1 MPPKITI
8 LPFLYLLL
16 ALNPLASSNTIYDS
30 ISKKSDSTQVSFFY
44 NDFEKLGSLNLH
56 ANDTA
61 TSGFQNYDK
70 LYKNN
75 RFFATLGNIGQNSNT
90 LIPFREIKPSGFD
103 YGIHTADPYLYEN
116 DSIHYYKVYKTY
128 TELTYDQGAKKE
140 QSFHAIFSRNIYR
153 SLNLGFDFHVMSA
166 PGAYTR
172 QKTNH
177 INFVLTTQFF
187 TKNKRYG
194 VIANFTINRL
204 RNYENGGLKY
214 DSLFEQNIYTNR
226 AVIPVN
232 LSQAQNRVRET
243 GFYMKHYFDLTRHTK
258 NNKDTI
264 PDLNKRF
271 ELGRITYSFQYNR
284 KIFNFIDNQPD
295 SGFFPKPIYDSIQT
309 IDSVTIVKFVNDV
322 VWSNPS
328 FNPDKKFRVFRLE
341 AGIRQQY
348 IETEMR
354 GRKNYFIQ
362 FIPHAE
368 IDFVPITAIRLQAS
382 GDYVLGDFNE
392 GDLTLN
398 VKLSS
403 TLGRTD
409 KNIGVISLTGKF
421 ISRQAGWF
429 FEHYAGNN
437 YQWDTTWKKQGLI
450 SGGFNY
456 SWKFLETGFNINRI
470 NNYVYLDSLAQ
481 PCQNRDEFGQIYIYL
496 NGNINVWR
504 FNFKPQL
511 VYQSIQGTTL
521 LRVPSFMGNLAIYY
535 SQPLFHGAALLQPG
549 LNFFYNTSYYAD
561 QYNPA
566 LRSFTLQDQREIGNY
581 IYMDVFINL
590 KIQRA
595 RLFAMYSHFNASFMG
610 YHYYTTPTYPM
621 QDGAFKFGV
630 AWRFHD

>member
-1 MPPKITI
+1 MSRFIPT
-8 LPFLYLLL
+8 LPFLSLLL
-16 ALNPLASSNTIYDS
+16 ALNLLSSANTSNDS
-30 ISKKSDSTQVSFFY
+30 IPEKQDSTRVLFFY
-44 NDFEKLGSLNLH
+44 NDFEKLGILNLH

-61 TSGFQNYDK
+61 TAGFQNYDK

-75 RFFATLGNIGQNSNT
+75 RFYATLGNIGQNSKY
-90 LIPFREIKPSGFD
+90 LVPFVQIRQSGFD
-103 YGIHTADPYLYEN
+103 YGVHTADPYLYEN
-116 DSIHYYKVYKTY
+116 DSIHYFKVYKTY

-153 SLNLGFDFHVMSA
+153 SLNLGFDFNVMSA

-177 INFVLTTQFF
+177 VNFVLTTQFF

-232 LSQAQNRVRET
+232 LAQAQNRVRET
-243 GFYMKHYFDLTRHTK
+243 GFYMKHYFDLTRHSKYT
-258 NNKDTI
+258 NDSI
-264 PDLNKRF
+264 PERNKRF
-271 ELGRITYSFQYNR
+271 ELGRITYAFQYNR
-284 KIFNFIDNQPD
+284 KILNYIDNQPD
-295 SGFFPKPIYDSIQT
+295 SGFYPKPLYDSIQT
-309 IDSVTIVKFVNDV
+309 IDSVTIVKFMNDV
-322 VWSNPS
+322 TWSNPS
-328 FNPDKKFRVFRLE
+328 FDPDKKFRVFRIE

-354 GRKNYFIQ
+354 GKKNYFIQ
-362 FIPHAE
+362 LIPHAE
-368 IDFVPITAIRLQAS
+368 INFVPIPSIRLLAS

-392 GDLTLN
+392 GDLALN
-398 VKLSS
+398 VKLNS
-403 TLGRTD
+403 TLGRSD
-409 KNIGVISLTGKF
+409 KNFGTISLTGKF
-421 ISRQAGWF
+421 ISQQAGWF
-429 FEHYAGNN
+429 YEHYSGNN
-437 YQWDTTWKKQGLI
+437 YQWDTTWKKQNI
-450 SGGFNY
+450 VSGGFSY
-456 SWKFLETGFNINRI
+456 AWKFFETGLIINRI
-470 NNYVYLDSLAQ
+470 QNYVYLDSLSL
-481 PCQNRDEFGQIYIYL
+481 PRQNRDQFGHFYLYL

-504 FNFKPQL
+504 FNFQPQL

-521 LRVPSFMGNLAIYY
+521 VRVPSFMGNLAIYY
-535 SQPLFHGAALLQPG
+535 SQPLFRGAALLQPG

-561 QYNPA
+561 RYNPA
-566 LRSFTLQDQREIGNY
+566 LRSFAIQDQREIGNY

-610 YHYYTTPTYPM
+610 YQYYTTPDYPM